1 MTSANLRR
9 ALSVWDLILYGIV
22 LIMPIAAVPLFGLV
36 QQMTLGHAVTA
47 ILLSMVAMVLTAS
60 SYGRMGARFPAAG
73 SAYTFVREGINP
85 WFGFLAGWAML
96 LDYLLVPVVCV
107 LYAALTISRI
117 VPAVP
122 SWIWCLLIVAAITA
136 VNLAGVRSTANANL
150 AMMIAA
156 LLVIVPFLV
165 LAIRWLYLRQGWSGL
180 FSTSPFYV
188 PQNFHW
194 RQMAAGTAL
203 AALTYG
209 GFDGISTLSE
219 EVENPER
226 NIPLATISVCI
237 FTGIFG
243 GLQIYLA
250 QRVHPAFLD
259 FANVETAFMD
269 VTRVVGGSWLF
280 GAMAVI
286 LIVTNLG
293 SSLTAQAGISR
304 LLYGMGRDGV
314 LPRRFFGYIHPR
326 TSVPSWNILLVGIL
340 AFAGCLVLDYE
351 KAAELINFGAF
362 LAFAGVN
369 ASAASIFYLRAQ
381 RGQRRTGR
389 DLLLPLAGMVFCLAI
404 WWNLSWLAKIAGGLW
419 FAAGLVY
426 LAILT
431 RGFSQLPQAVEKGF
445 NA

>member
-1 MTSANLRR
+1 MPQANLRR
-9 ALSVWDLILYGIV
+9 ALSLWDLILYGIV

-107 LYAALTISRI
+107 LYAALTIARV

-122 SWIWCLLIVAAITA
+122 SWVWCLLIVVLITA
-136 VNLAGVRSTANANL
+136 VNLAGVRATANANL
-150 AMMIAA
+150 AMMVAA
-156 LLVIVPFLV
+156 LVVIVPFLV
-165 LAIRWLYLRQGWSGL
+165 LAIRWLYLGQGWSGL
-180 FSTSPFYV
+180 FSIRPFYD
-188 PQNFHW
+188 PGNFHW
-194 RQMAAGTAL
+194 RPMAAGTAL

-219 EVENPER
+219 EVENPRR

-259 FANVETAFMD
+259 FSNVETAFMD
-269 VTRVVGGSWLF
+269 VTRTVGGEWLF

-286 LIVTNLG
+286 LIVTSLG

-314 LPRRFFGYIHPR
+314 LPWRFFGYIHPR
-326 TSVPSWNILLVGIL
+326 TAVPAWNILLVAGL
-340 AFAGCLVLDYE
+340 AFAGCLILDYE

-369 ASAASIFYLRAQ
+369 ASATSLFYLRAD
-381 RGQRRTGR
+381 RDQRRMGR

-404 WWNLSWLAKIAGGLW
+404 WWNLSWLAKVAGGLW
-419 FAAGLVY
+419 FVAGIVY
-426 LAILT
+426 LGILT
-431 RGFSQLPQAVEKGF
+431 RGFRRLPAAVEKGF